1 MICDC
6 LNHDSPKASQFK
18 THNCLNHD
26 FGDWYDRQDKHSVL
40 SVTMKQSPM
49 HIMYSHS
56 LKTSQFKIN
65 VCLNHDFCD
74 W

>member
-1 MICDC
+1 MIFVMG
-6 LNHDSPKASQFK
+6 KI
-18 THNCLNHD
+18 
-26 FGDWYDRQDKHSVL
+26 DKMNTAFIL
-40 SVTMKQSPM
+40 AMKQSPM